1 MPGDHK
7 QKKKVKDL
15 REKLGKIRKSA
26 KFKIGPGDH
35 LEGEIN
41 DYLFELQ
48 ESGQANMVT
57 EAGGYLMRDFKLPR
71 NEASAYMNHWVR
83 NFKKLKSNR
92 DVFNKTGVYPEGN
105 EGMKYGKIRKA
116 DVSDINRVTRWDER
130 TFNKRREMP
139 KKREEDVEIDRSDVE
154 LHPYQA
160 IAKLRNRL
168 AKVSKKKKK
177 KVPIYD
183 MNYDPQTDPDSSEYI
198 PEYDEDSPLYDAIKD
213 KHRGYG
219 KRLAKVENYKAESD
233 PEASAGEWLGK
244 YRKKRKSKV
253 RRAREL
259 WEEQGYKKKPSWYG
273 ETCPG
278 CGKEI
283 TNYPALSREDN
294 ETYICDNCGVEE
306 AMGEFL
312 DLKGKTKLQGH
323 EKNKSKRLRK
333 DGKLRQ
339 RLSRIRKANGGIAPN
354 FANPS
359 KSHDPNE
366 KKKKQKTAYQKER
379 KKKGSRLTSV
389 VSKGPI
395 KKPKNKQYL
404 ERRKKKDYVKNAKD
418 QIKGKSTGQPMPD
431 NREFQRKR
439 LKRLMGDITSG
450 NMTPTPEQI
459 EKKKIR
465 DKKEADA
472 AKKLYEKRHRGK
484 AKKARIR
491 RATEIIDPRKKKK
504 TVRPGSDVQKV
515 SKLKQRIAEIND
527 ENNPNRDPS
536 DANWTSAANTKRR
549 KKKTKRVR
557 DPVHGYSNFGD
568 KSLQHSG
575 EMKVDKEHNHKIQF
589 RVHEGS
595 QYRRASLSKQEGKY
609 AKYWLLNAKQTNGN
623 GWGVSQTSIAKN
635 INKFIGRPFV
645 ITAKQWVAESEY
657 GDQFEHPYLPTNNIS
672 QIINHQEK
680 FRVGSIVDVIE
691 KDGDYHAVI
700 EMNSKF
706 ANMMLPPFC
715 SPAIFQNNPGE
726 ADGQISDWEALHL
739 AGLMEDPAYGARI
752 AILKGSCMGTA
763 DACSVQF
770 KSAKQAKMVCP
781 KKMKNLKGR
790 IAGLRLD
797 GSEDLTDEYEGKG
810 KVALP
815 RVSEGFQTPKIVR
828 HKGTILQPGK
838 REAYPL
844 HQDYDFKSKFQTE
857 YEKKKPFKGKA
868 KDYGKKKAG
877 DPFSPSGLDP
887 ESVGDILT
895 ISETNAE
902 RWAKLKGRLAA
913 VIKPKKADSVDNTID
928 KLVKEV
934 KDPANKEDL
943 VKRLGTTP
951 NEHGPKN
958 YGATKAKDFSSRRKV
973 SKLKQRLATEFG
985 TLGPDGK
992 VRNKGSIDLNKVDS
1006 DDPIA
1011 YGVGYSEGARGDKIS
1026 PEGDAPEYRRG
1037 WKEGNSFFK
1046 KTLKKTRGK
1055 GKFSKKKQK
1064 IAKLRQRLARVGYH
1078 KSFMDNT
1085 GALEDVIDY
1094 QGFSNTVGRKL
1105 KGYGVAYSH
1114 PRHLNTE
1121 YGTKIKSFKDMDL
1134 ALDERELMRVTDEES
1149 GRKINIGN
1157 KATPKQLALIK
1168 KQFQTHNKPVLASI
1182 TSLSRKR
1189 YKNYNDFYNAYLEH
1203 SGQSPSDPGNTE
1215 FKTHTQMLGGKLR
1228 QRLSKIR
1235 TAKPI
1240 IQETGL
1246 GIKYKHNRPIEP
1258 TSEIAKEGY
1267 GYHKVPFHPT
1277 NAILIR
1283 PNEPKDFMKMV
1294 KHLRKVVTTHEFS
1307 NLPHGMNDRVSLPL
1321 GYLKNKVKYGDKFGT
1336 GTLGEAVDKLKHHAT
1351 ISTATNKAFKKGDIL
1366 MRRVGSKP
1374 TPGPESIYRYGGVG
1388 DTYYIE
1394 EDSPKGEL
1402 FNAPSKYRKPGSQ
1415 ATIDYERSLEKKK
1428 LGKLRSATIKPL
1440 TKKKKKGKAIRKVS
1454 SKSK

>member
-15 REKLGKIRKSA
+15 REKLGKIGKKKMTRK
-26 KFKIGPGDH
+26 ILPGDCLTCGEDKSWH
-35 LEGEIN
+35 NEYDPETGEGSVLRHHEYRPSLKKPKQKKGKKTNKLSKKIRK
-41 DYLFELQ
+41 
-48 ESGQANMVT
+48 ESMIQDVD
-57 EAGGYLMRDFKLPR
+57 EYYK
-71 NEASAYMNHWVR
+71 E
-83 NFKKLKSNR
+83 KK
-92 DVFNKTGVYPEGN
+92 
-105 EGMKYGKIRKA
+105 GKIRKA
-116 DVSDINRVTRWDER
+116 DATDINRVTRWDER
-130 TFNKRREMP
+130 TFNKKREMP
-139 KKREEDVEIDRSDVE
+139 KSKVREEEDVEIDRSDVE

-160 IAKLRNRL
+160 IAKLR
-168 AKVSKKKKK
+168 
-177 KVPIYD
+177 
-183 MNYDPQTDPDSSEYI
+183 
-198 PEYDEDSPLYDAIKD
+198 
-213 KHRGYG
+213 
-219 KRLAKVENYKAESD
+219 KRLAKVENYNAEAD
-233 PEASAGEWLGK
+233 PEASAGEWINK
-244 YRKKRKSKV
+244 YRKKRKV
-253 RRAREL
+253 
-259 WEEQGYKKKPSWYG
+259 
-273 ETCPG
+273 
-278 CGKEI
+278 
-283 TNYPALSREDN
+283 
-294 ETYICDNCGVEE
+294 
-306 AMGEFL
+306 
-312 DLKGKTKLQGH
+312 
-323 EKNKSKRLRK
+323 
-333 DGKLRQ
+333 
-339 RLSRIRKANGGIAPN
+339 RKANGGIAPN

-359 KSHDPNE
+359 ESHDPDE
-366 KKKKQKTAYQKER
+366 KKKKKQKTAL
-379 KKKGSRLTSV
+379 KKRGRLTSEPITE
-389 VSKGPI
+389 GPI

-418 QIKGKSTGQPMPD
+418 QIKGKSTGLEHYNKKKSQNKFMKKD
-431 NREFQRKR
+431 KLYR
-439 LKRLMGDITSG
+439 GDFSG

-459 EKKKIR
+459 EKKKIK

-472 AKKLYEKRHRGK
+472 AKKLYERRHRGK

-491 RATEIIDPRKKKK
+491 RATEIIDPREKKKK

-515 SKLKQRIAEIND
+515 AYQPPEEKKYGLESFEQGEVIDDIGQKNRGRKQSQKIPPSRVRKILKQKGKKRTVLESPFDVAIQRKNRKYKLDHPTPNKRLRAEGFD
-527 ENNPNRDPS
+527 EEYIDKYNL
-536 DANWTSAANTKRR
+536 AQIKE
-549 KKKTKRVR
+549 RVA
-557 DPVHGYSNFGD
+557 
-568 KSLQHSG
+568 
-575 EMKVDKEHNHKIQF
+575 EMKVDKDHNHKIQF

-781 KKMKNLKGR
+781 KKMNNLKGR
-790 IAGLRLD
+790 LAEL
-797 GSEDLTDEYEGKG
+797 GSEDLTGEYEGKG

-815 RVSEGFQTPKIVR
+815 RVSDGYETPRIVR
-828 HKGTILQPGK
+828 RKGTILQPGK

-844 HQDYDFKSKFQTE
+844 HQDYDFKSEFQHK
-857 YEKKKPFKGKA
+857 YEDKKPFKGKA
-868 KDYGKKKAG
+868 KDYGKKKAIKAG
-877 DPFSPSGLDP
+877 PRTQP
-887 ESVGDILT
+887 EDIGDILT

-913 VIKPKKADSVDNTID
+913 VRNPKKAGSVDNTID
-928 KLVKEV
+928 KLINEV

-958 YGATKAKDFSSRRKV
+958 YGATKAKDFSSRKKV
-973 SKLKQRLATEFG
+973 
-985 TLGPDGK
+985 
-992 VRNKGSIDLNKVDS
+992 
-1006 DDPIA
+1006 
-1011 YGVGYSEGARGDKIS
+1011 
-1026 PEGDAPEYRRG
+1026 
-1037 WKEGNSFFK
+1037 
-1046 KTLKKTRGK
+1046 
-1055 GKFSKKKQK
+1055 SKKKQKISKVRRAMMPPEDPLNWLQHYEEEGFVEKKSKEGYNFPVKQLKDESKAVSTRNYRKKVNPPKLTRPSRTGHGATWKGPGTSAAYTSLKELEKGAK
-1064 IAKLRQRLARVGYH
+1064 IAKLRQRLAIIGKSPSRYDYKGRYLKEMDSYGRDISEMDYKD
-1078 KSFMDNT
+1078 KSFIGPQKYEPSWILPDGRITTDPSEIFADVKNEEGIGTAEGADEAALLNRIGDVPEGYVTVNNRVIKRSDAKKEWANVEEAFSGVDVNT
-1085 GALEDVIDY
+1085 KYA
-1094 QGFSNTVGRKL
+1094 KL
-1105 KGYGVAYSH
+1105 KG
-1114 PRHLNTE
+1114 R
-1121 YGTKIKSFKDMDL
+1121 L
-1134 ALDERELMRVTDEES
+1134 AKV
-1149 GRKINIGN
+1149 
-1157 KATPKQLALIK
+1157 
-1168 KQFQTHNKPVLASI
+1168 
-1182 TSLSRKR
+1182 
-1189 YKNYNDFYNAYLEH
+1189 
-1203 SGQSPSDPGNTE
+1203 
-1215 FKTHTQMLGGKLR
+1215 R
-1228 QRLSKIR
+1228 QRLVR

-1294 KHLRKVVTTHEFS
+1294 KHLRKVVTTREFS

-1321 GYLKNKVKYGDKFGT
+1321 RYLKNEVKYGDKFGT

-1366 MRRVGSKP
+1366 MRRVGGKP
-1374 TPGPESIYRYGGVG
+1374 TPGADSIYKYGGVG

-1440 TKKKKKGKAIRKVS
+1440 TKKKKKGKAIKKVS